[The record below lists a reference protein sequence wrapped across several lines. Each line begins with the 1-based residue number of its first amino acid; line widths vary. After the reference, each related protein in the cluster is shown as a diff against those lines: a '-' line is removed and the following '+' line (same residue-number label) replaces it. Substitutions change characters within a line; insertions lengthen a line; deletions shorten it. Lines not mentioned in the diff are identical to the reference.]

1 MDTPV
6 QAGATSP
13 PAVPPVPTSPAS
25 PPAGPPVSA
34 TVEAEVTPFN
44 VPLAIRYSVA
54 NLGSQAVFAL
64 FNFGMP
70 LYLETYGLP
79 PPLIGLLANERSFV
93 GAFVQPIV
101 GRLSDRT
108 RTPLGR
114 RRPFFLA
121 GIPLMAVAL
130 GLLAFHPPF
139 GIRLSLVT
147 IGAFFLFVAADP
159 WYALRADLFP
169 PDQRG
174 RVGGI
179 IGLTTAIGIIV
190 FNLVATF
197 LWKDYEPLVFAI
209 TISFLLATWGFTFLT
224 VKEPPVPPHVEAP
237 RAARPNLRAYIE
249 SIRAYPEAAKFMLGT
264 ALFWVGSGGAAPFI
278 TLFGKNALHADT
290 NLLFFLPLSYVVAQV
305 IFCVPAGVLADRL
318 GKKRMLIAGLLI
330 FGVGA
335 LVGSQ
340 SVDLVQATLALG
352 VVGLGAA
359 CLSVINPLLTDLV
372 PRARTA
378 EFIGLGSALWS
389 FAQPVG
395 SVLAGGLVA
404 LMGSESGHPDA
415 YRWAFVFAGAMG
427 LVAAFCMRWVRPER
441 AVLD

>member
-1 MDTPV
+1 METPIEAGMDST
-6 QAGATSP
+6 
-13 PAVPPVPTSPAS
+13 PAVPLLA
-25 PPAGPPVSA
+25 PPVDA
-34 TVEAEVTPFN
+34 DANPFD
-44 VPLAIRYSVA
+44 VPLALRYSVA

-70 LYLETYGLP
+70 LYLQTYGLP
-79 PPLIGLLANERSFV
+79 APLIGLLANERSFV

-114 RRPFFLA
+114 RRPFFLF
-121 GIPLMAVAL
+121 GIPLMALSL
-130 GLLAFHPPF
+130 GLLAFHPPLWIML
-139 GIRLSLVT
+139 GLVA

-159 WYALRADLFP
+159 WYALLADLFP
-169 PDQRG
+169 PGQRG
-174 RVGGI
+174 RVGGF

-197 LWKDYEPLVFAI
+197 LWKDYEPWVFAI
-209 TISFLLATWGFTFLT
+209 TITFLVLTWGFTFFT
-224 VKEPPVPPHVEAP
+224 VKEPPLAAHVELP
-237 RAARPNLRAYIE
+237 RVGRPDLRAYLQ

-264 ALFWVGSGGAAPFI
+264 TLFWVGSGGAAPFI
-278 TLFGKNALHADT
+278 TLFGTNVLHADT
-290 NLLFFLPLSYVVAQV
+290 GLVFFLPLSYVVAQV
-305 IFCVPAGVLADRL
+305 IFCVPAGYLADRI

-330 FGVGA
+330 FGTGA
-335 LVGSQ
+335 IVGSQ
-340 SVDLVQATLALG
+340 SADLLQATIALG

-359 CLSVINPLLTDLV
+359 CLSVLNPLLTDLV
-372 PRARTA
+372 PRRRTA

-395 SVLAGGLVA
+395 SVLAGTLVV
-404 LMGSESGHPDA
+404 LMGSESGHPEA

-427 LVAAFCMRWVRPER
+427 LVAAVCMRWVRPER